1 MADENHWRERRTLQD
16 CIWNAFVQ
24 YILKFPCEACVLEW
38 FLFERDRILMIQTDI
53 MSLLDEVVSKLRGVT
68 DFSPLHEGIAEM
80 IEIHLPYRYF
90 PALDL
95 EGSLKIMSAGT
106 TIPAIKRLAQEII
119 AIKMADTFQACI
131 IECCDEFGQPPQ
143 KHCLCELLLY
153 LKSECG
159 FDYNAIGILLGTG
172 DEEYTRTVLALQC
185 RHQQRLIFQYC
196 YDEFLIT

>member
-1 MADENHWRERRTLQD
+1 MSDENHWRERRTLPG
-16 CIWNAFVQ
+16 CVSYAFVK
-24 YILKFPCEACVLEW
+24 YIQKFPCEACVLEW
-38 FLFERDRILMIQTDI
+38 LLLESDRSLMIQTDT
-53 MSLLDEVVSKLRGVT
+53 MSLLDEVADLKGVK
-68 DFSPLHEGIAEM
+68 DFTPLHEAIAEI

-119 AIKMADTFQACI
+119 AIKMADTFQAGI
-131 IECCDEFGQPPQ
+131 IECCDEFEQPPE

-159 FDYNAIGILLGTG
+159 FDYNAITILLGTDG
-172 DEEYTRTVLALQC
+172 ERHTRTVLALQC
-185 RHQQRLIFQYC
+185 RRQQKRIFQDC
-196 YDEFLIT
+196 YDQFLRN